1 MGYRIRGWIE
11 EDIASAA
18 ANGQTYT
25 GPTTWEEYIAENPE
39 NWEYLLDRIEE
50 CKTIGN
56 IPTSLINGGDPSV
69 INGEIVFDPTP

>member
-1 MGYRIRGWIE
+1 MARL
-11 EDIASAA
+11 
-18 ANGQTYT
+18 TP
-25 GPTTWEEYIAENPE
+25 PTTKEEYIEKSRE
-39 NWEYLLDRIEE
+39 LEYLLDRIEE